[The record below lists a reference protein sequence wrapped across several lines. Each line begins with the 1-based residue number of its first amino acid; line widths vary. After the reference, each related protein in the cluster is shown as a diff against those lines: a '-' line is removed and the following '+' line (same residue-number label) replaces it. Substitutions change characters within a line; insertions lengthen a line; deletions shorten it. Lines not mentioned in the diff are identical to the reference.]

1 MFFASNSVP
10 TPEIVWWA
18 LLPVIVLAV
27 SGVLLLTISSLLKK
41 EISWLAPGISLTAGI
56 FVLLSSIPMWNRI
69 QNDGPISFLN
79 NSVGTDGSTIFL
91 TSLIAI
97 ALISTSILARPYLSR
112 EGIPDLEFYV
122 LLLLSAAGGVV
133 MAGANDLIVLFL
145 GIEILSIAVYV
156 LVALHL
162 RKIESQEGAI
172 KYFLLGA
179 FSSAFLLY
187 GIALVYGATGST
199 NVAVIGEIISSGEGS
214 QNLLSAAIALLTIG
228 FAFKVSAIPFHMWT
242 PDVYEGAPAPVTA
255 WMSAA
260 VKAAGF
266 VAFLR
271 VLMVGFDSMYPLWYP
286 ILWWLAAITMV
297 GANLIALVQTN
308 IKRMLAYSSIAHAG
322 YLLVAIAAA
331 NETASAGMLF
341 YLLVYTLMNMGAF
354 AIVMSVSHHSET
366 RLYIDNYVGFGWAQ
380 PLLGIFLTIF
390 LLSLAGFPGTGG
402 FMGKIYLLLGAA
414 ESDLW
419 ALSVILVL
427 TTVLSYWY
435 YLRVAWVMWMK
446 NPEVEGQHDRITVPL
461 PMRFALL
468 VSVGLILYVGI
479 LPSGTLEFARASI
492 EGLGTFGG
500 GLLGQGP

>member
-18 LLPVIVLAV
+18 LLPVIVFAV

-79 NSVGTDGSTIFL
+79 NSVGTDSSTIFL

-162 RKIESQEGAI
+162 RKIESQEASI

-187 GIALVYGATGST
+187 GIALVYGAVGTT
-199 NVAVIGEIISSGEGS
+199 NLVEIRNFLATS
-214 QNLLSAAIALLTIG
+214 LLIEDGMLMIG
-228 FAFKVSAIPFHMWT
+228 FALMLVGLGFKVAVFPFHAWT
-242 PDVYEGAPAPVTA
+242 PDAYQGAPTPVVI
-255 WMSAA
+255 WM
-260 VKAAGF
+260 AAGVK
-266 VAFLR
+266 VAGFAAILR
-271 VLMVGFDSMYPLWYP
+271 VFPLTFASYVNDWQIP
-286 ILWWLAAITMV
+286 LAVLSGLSVVFGSVVAV
-297 GANLIALVQTN
+297 VQTN
-308 IKRMLAYSSIAHAG
+308 VKRMLAYSSIAHAG
-322 YLLVAIAAA
+322 FILIGVQSSNMDGTSAVLFYLGVYTFLASGSFAIATVVGGEGDSNHDLDAYKGLAKRKPALAALFTILLLGQAGIPFTGGFIAKLGVISSAVDTKYYFLAGVAMLSAAIAAYVYLRILIA
-331 NETASAGMLF
+331 MYSDNNE
-341 YLLVYTLMNMGAF
+341 
-354 AIVMSVSHHSET
+354 
-366 RLYIDNYVGFGWAQ
+366 
-380 PLLGIFLTIF
+380 
-390 LLSLAGFPGTGG
+390 
-402 FMGKIYLLLGAA
+402 GKIEDIHVSKGVWVVT
-414 ESDLW
+414 S
-419 ALSVILVL
+419 LSSIVVIVTGFIPGPFVEITRDAVPILV
-427 TTVLSYWY
+427 
-435 YLRVAWVMWMK
+435 
-446 NPEVEGQHDRITVPL
+446 
-461 PMRFALL
+461 
-468 VSVGLILYVGI
+468 
-479 LPSGTLEFARASI
+479 
-492 EGLGTFGG
+492 GG
-500 GLLGQGP
+500 